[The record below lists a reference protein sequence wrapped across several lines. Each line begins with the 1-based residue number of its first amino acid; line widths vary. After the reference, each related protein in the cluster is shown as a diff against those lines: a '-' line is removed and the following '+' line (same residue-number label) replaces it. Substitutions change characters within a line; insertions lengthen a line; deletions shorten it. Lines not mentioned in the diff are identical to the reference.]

1 MSPLLALVLSAA
13 PLVSVTTSDVKV
25 DGKVVLAPIPDDAFL
40 NLPPLEEALRARRTD
55 GGPLECAIEAAPDV
69 PFGVLKRVL
78 FSCGSAGVRTPTFR
92 VGAAGPFPVGPPAVG
107 SASEQLRGSDV
118 MLAVSPAA
126 VTLRAPQ
133 GAPSV
138 LAEPDGGVP
147 SSAALQAKLGPSA
160 SSTWLMAV
168 IEDGVRADRLAAVLT
183 ACRAA
188 GVPDVRL
195 SPASAGRAPDAGT
208 PGLGGPVPGRPLG
221 SLDKEQ
227 IRQVI
232 HANRAAVRACYD
244 AALGRVPGLAGKV
257 AVHFVISP
265 GGPVASASVAE
276 DTVGDA
282 PLAACITAA
291 VQTWVFPKP
300 KGDGVVVV
308 TYPFIFKRAD

>member
-1 MSPLLALVLSAA
+1 M
-13 PLVSVTTSDVKV
+13 SVTTSEVKV
-25 DGKVVLAPIPDDAFL
+25 DGQVVLAPLPDDAYL
-40 NLPPLEEALRARRTD
+40 NLPPLEQALRARRSD
-55 GGPLECAIEAAPDV
+55 GGVPECAIEAAPDV
-69 PFGVLKRVL
+69 RFGLLKRVL
-78 FSCGSAGVRTPTFR
+78 FSCASAGVRAPTFR
-92 VGAAGPFPVGPPAVG
+92 VGGAGPFPVGPPQPD
-107 SASEQLRGSDV
+107 SASERLRASD
-118 MLAVSPAA
+118 LTLTVSPAA
-126 VTLRAPQ
+126 LTLRAPK
-133 GAPSV
+133 GDPVV

-147 SSAALQAKLGPSA
+147 ASSALQAKLGPSA
-160 SSTWLMAV
+160 SSTWLPMY

-195 SPASAGRAPDAGT
+195 SPASVGSAVTGT
-208 PGLGGPVPGRPLG
+208 PGLGGPVPGQKLG
-221 SLDKEQ
+221 SLDKEL

-244 AALGRVPGLAGKV
+244 AALGRAPTLAGKV
-257 AVHFVISP
+257 AVRFVISP
-265 GGPVASASVAE
+265 GGPVASAFVAE

-291 VQTWVFPKP
+291 VKTWVFPKP